1 MGTPRLHDAMCSKWC
16 RRLSLALMATIIV
29 NNAAAAPADPVKWTS
44 CPDTPFTVQYQAP
57 TSPDAIPT
65 LTVTPSMSIDVREGE
80 TMPQD
85 PIMFALMVTGKDKA
99 HEYLARKSMASFA
112 AQTMRHKVM
121 VVINDSPDYS
131 LVGPPSDWL
140 AATLPNMPE
149 SEVSAA
155 CVVEIRVE
163 PRKFTLGE
171 LRNIGINAVPVQGT
185 WVQWDDDDWHERQ
198 YMRLKYDYM
207 VDKHADA
214 ITLRTQVRF
223 ILEKNSSFAFVLH
236 GGSHTNSHGDLDPP
250 AVSPTGIEG
259 TIMVHKAPTLA
270 PIQYPAESREEDTF
284 YLDTLKAKGFKMV
297 VWEENP
303 VWIYFRLYHG
313 INTWDA
319 KHYMINELPGNN
331 AWCVNHSTRQF
342 GCVDPLSN
350 KLHEVVLSEYH
361 DVARIIDVSG
371 VKAKKHHG
379 MLPIAILLFA
389 GGLGVAYRIAR
400 HTPKNAEQ

>member
-1 MGTPRLHDAMCSKWC
+1 MEKRFTMSQPP
-16 RRLSLALMATIIV
+16 RLSLFCAVLAGVILGASARSGRSKTTGHSRPEV
-29 NNAAAAPADPVKWTS
+29 ASDGPVKWTN

-65 LTVTPSMSIDVREGE
+65 LTVTPSMSIDIREGE

-140 AATLPNMPE
+140 AAALPDMPE

-171 LRNIGINAVPVQGT
+171 LRNVGINAVPVQGT

-198 YMRLKYDYM
+198 YMRIKYDM
-207 VDKHADA
+207 MRLHGAGA
-214 ITLRTQVRF
+214 ITLSRQYRLF
-223 ILEKNSSFAFVLH
+223 LNMNSSLVYTAH
-236 GGSHTNSHGDLDPP
+236 KGSKY
-250 AVSPTGIEG
+250 GIEG
-259 TIMVHKAPTLA
+259 TIMVHKTAAVA
-270 PIQYPAESREEDTF
+270 PIQYPALSKAEDTQ
-284 YLDTLKAKGFKMV
+284 YILDLMAIKTSLHPWK
-297 VWEENP
+297 ENP
-303 VWIYFRLYHG
+303 PWLYFRLYHG

-319 KHYMINELPGNN
+319 KHYHIDNLVGANRWCNSKSSFNCPQEFDN
-331 AWCVNHSTRQF
+331 ALHHSVMALYKDMF
-342 GCVDPLSN
+342 SVI
-350 KLHEVVLSEYH
+350 K
-361 DVARIIDVSG
+361 ASG
-371 VKAKKHHG
+371 V
-379 MLPIAILLFA
+379 LQ
-389 GGLGVAYRIAR
+389 
-400 HTPKNAEQ
+400 EDS

>member
-1 MGTPRLHDAMCSKWC
+1 MCSTWC
-16 RRLSLALMATIIV
+16 WLLSLALMALLVV
-29 NNAAAAPADPVKWTS
+29 NNVAAAPADPVKWTS

-65 LTVTPSMSIDVREGE
+65 LTVIPSMSIDIREGE

-140 AATLPNMPE
+140 AATLPDMPE

-207 VDKHADA
+207 RVRKADA
-214 ITLRTQVRF
+214 ITLRSQIRLF
-223 ILEKNSSFAFVLH
+223 LEKNSSFAF
-236 GGSHTNSHGDLDPP
+236 SSR
-250 AVSPTGIEG
+250 SPTGIEG
-259 TIMVHKAPTLA
+259 TIMVHKSAVIA
-270 PIQYPAESREEDTF
+270 PIQYGAASRSEDT
-284 YLDTLKAKGFKMV
+284 YYINNLKRQGFNMV
-297 VWEENP
+297 VWENNP
-303 VWIYFRLYHG
+303 FWLYFRLYHG

-319 KHYMINELPGNN
+319 KHYQIDKLPSNN
-331 AWCVNHSTRQF
+331 AWCSDVQTRAF
-342 GCVDPLSN
+342 GCTEALSN
-350 KLHEVVLSEYH
+350 ELHAVVMDKYKDAAH
-361 DVARIIDVSG
+361 AIQASG
-371 VKAKKHHG
+371 VK
-379 MLPIAILLFA
+379 
-389 GGLGVAYRIAR
+389 
-400 HTPKNAEQ
+400 